1 MTNIVNQII
10 NLNSINSIK
19 QNSSYNSSVFFQF
32 PSLLVQKKIIKNVT
46 VSVLNAQIPYS
57 YYNVNVYNNV
67 FRISNGGGIVTITLT
82 RGNYNSNSLITEII
96 GQLTLAGITGI
107 SIVLSSVTGCYT
119 WTTSAASMTI
129 YSSGSTALKFLG
141 LDTTVNTTSVSQ
153 KIVSPYPLNLLY
165 TLKIRIAST
174 ALSTNHLDSSVGG
187 TLNILASFP
196 VNAANFGI
204 VLYENQTNIQSHL
217 NLRDLNGFDIQIL
230 DDDSNLINFN
240 SVEWTATMMLQV
252 EYEDETIAPVFNP
265 MEYGLPTQQFWGVN
279 PNNNLDNNI
288 SNVDP
293 STDVIDNTSTD
304 VNSPAQTEPT
314 VPLDTGN
321 TTQEVP
327 QGTNP
332 QESTDNQTQQLT
344 TDTTASNEMT
354 YPNEMTAPEIPD
366 NGDLGILLWNNK
378 LTI

>member
-1 MTNIVNQII
+1 MTNVVNQII

-19 QNSSYNSSVFFQF
+19 ENDTYNSNVFFQF

-67 FRISNGGGIVTITLT
+67 FRINNGGGTQTITLT
-82 RGNYNSNSLITEII
+82 RGNYNSNSLVTEII

-141 LDTTVNTTSVSQ
+141 LDPTVNTTSVSQ

-265 MEYGLPTQQFWGVN
+265 MEYGLPTQQFWGTN
-279 PNNNLDNNI
+279 PNNILINPNNYLDNNI
-288 SNVDP
+288 STNVEN
-293 STDVIDNTSTD
+293 STDVIDSS
-304 VNSPAQTEPT
+304 NSNNVDT
-314 VPLDTGN
+314 VQDTGD
-321 TTQEVP
+321 TTQEIP
-327 QGTNP
+327 QDSNP

-344 TDTTASNEMT
+344 NQTGLNQ
-354 YPNEMTAPEIPD
+354 EIPD
-366 NGDLGILLWNNK
+366 NGDLGILLWNNN